1 MLQSNVSDR
10 KRKSS
15 STSYSSSSSS
25 YAAAV
30 KLSFLPLRPSTLSI
44 LTRRGF
50 HTCSDVFAS
59 KTSGGISNF
68 AAELDVDLMEA
79 TGIHR
84 EVESAVRTYYNC
96 RRCISNNNNNNNND
110 NNLTDPSPQDG
121 PVRNNG
127 PLTAASILSLQYSS
141 QSERLKSRPIITFA
155 QAVDSLLGGGVQPK
169 EVTEI
174 VGSPGVG
181 KTQLAMQ
188 LCVDAHLPI
197 AFGGVDGD
205 SIYIDT
211 EGSFSPER
219 CWDMAKALYDHLQG
233 SVRRSGGKKQLPENF
248 SVESILDSIHV
259 FRVLDETSQN
269 CTIQSLPDFIE
280 KKKEMGR
287 CVKLL
292 VMDSIAFHYRVNASD
307 KSRTKSLARIA
318 SMLADMA
325 VKYDMAVVVINQM
338 TMKLQGLLSGGGG
351 EVGSGGGS
359 SGGGGME
366 EESWMESR
374 TNTTNTTTAT
384 TSSVLVPALGES
396 WAHAMT
402 TRLWLSFV
410 SDSNPQ
416 RSRISGSGGSGDGKR
431 RLCRLVKS
439 PHKPEG
445 TAVFTITKYG
455 IRGDVSSPH

>member
-15 STSYSSSSSS
+15 STSYSSSS
-25 YAAAV
+25 YAAV

-59 KTSGGISNF
+59 KTCGGISNF
-68 AAELDVDLMEA
+68 AAELDVDLLVA

-84 EVESAVRTYYNC
+84 EVESAVRTYYDC
-96 RRCISNNNNNNNND
+96 RRCSSNSSNNN

-188 LCVDAHLPI
+188 LCVDAHLPV

-269 CTIQSLPDFIE
+269 CTIQSLPNFIE

-351 EVGSGGGS
+351 VGGS
-359 SGGGGME
+359 SSGGGGGME
-366 EESWMESR
+366 EEEEESWMESCA
-374 TNTTNTTTAT
+374 NTTTTTTAT
-384 TSSVLVPALGES
+384 ASSSVLVPALGES

-416 RSRISGSGGSGDGKR
+416 RSRISGGGGSGSGGGKR